1 MEHCLLILERNRL
14 GGCGHAATDQVL
26 QRQLLV
32 AVLSWEHKMA
42 RYSSTDLGSV
52 QSMVCIET
60 GIVCVCVCVFKVSP
74 IVTGL
79 LV

>member
-1 MEHCLLILERNRL
+1 MLLQRPGATEATI
-14 GGCGHAATDQVL
+14 GGSVVMG

-60 GIVCVCVCVFKVSP
+60 GIVCVCMCVQGQSYSDRSVSIVC
-74 IVTGL
+74 G
-79 LV
+79 